1 MAIFNPACGESKVAK
16 KSFWH
21 ILVTIYTTNQLWCDF
36 QISDLI
42 GQFSSILIKRVKY
55 AVVSNQSVFFVF
67 DKSLT
72 IEVSNDF
79 NLFMYSGPVA
89 TLNRFNAMLL
99 YFRWSL
105 VWCCVK
111 SNLDTNSNFLT
122 ILTISLLHRFAH
134 FFSSTERQAA
144 NFLTRMDVSVVKKET
159 FGFLCSTTL
168 AFSFSF
174 RKPSK
179 MTLCV
184 GCRAWSK

>member
-1 MAIFNPACGESKVAK
+1 MRRIKGRQKI
-16 KSFWH
+16 
-21 ILVTIYTTNQLWCDF
+21 ILAYFSNNLYNQSALMWLSNIWFDW
-36 QISDLI
+36 
-42 GQFSSILIKRVKY
+42 SILIDSYQTSQICCSVK
-55 AVVSNQSVFFVF
+55 SISFFVF

-111 SNLDTNSNFLT
+111 SKSNFLT

-144 NFLTRMDVSVVKKET
+144 NFLTRMDVSVVKKGK